1 MIFQVVHP
9 FVMTING
16 DSLKTAVKNF
26 IKLKHGLNLSKIIL
40 ADQNR
45 YYEAAFDYYKHNGRN
60 KVGIDYTPASS
71 TIITSLGL
79 PTIPVM
85 GAMGPMGHMGPM
97 GAMGAMGPMG
107 VSAIGVPTADV
118 MVPTGPLVGPGYDIG
133 PTVGQVITPV
143 ASVISPIVTP
153 VRPIVTDGNGL
164 VATERAVAV
173 TSGATASVASIGPIT
188 NPLSILSPMSPL
200 IPGQAFAPVIVD
212 I

>member
-45 YYEAAFDYYKHNGRN
+45 YYEAVFNYYNHSGRS
-60 KVGIDYTPASS
+60 KVGIDYYPASS
-71 TIITSLGL
+71 TIISSLDL

-85 GAMGPMGHMGPM
+85 GAV
-97 GAMGAMGPMG
+97 G
-107 VSAIGVPTADV
+107 VSTVGVPSADV
-118 MVPTGPLVGPGYDIG
+118 ILPSGPLVGPGFDIG
-133 PTVGQVITPV
+133 PTVGKVITPV
-143 ASVISPIVTP
+143 ASVVSPIVSP
-153 VRPIVTDGNGL
+153 VRPVRPVVTDGKSL
-164 VATERAVAV
+164 VATDRAVAI
-173 TSGATASVASIGPIT
+173 TSGATASVASMGHVT
-188 NPLSILSPMSPL
+188 NPLSLLSPMSPL
-200 IPGQAFAPVIVD
+200 APLSGFAPVIVD

>member
-45 YYEAAFDYYKHNGRN
+45 YYEAAFNYYKDSGKS
-60 KVGIDYTPASS
+60 KVGIDYYPASS

-79 PTIPVM
+79 PTIPVI
-85 GAMGPMGHMGPM
+85 GAV
-97 GAMGAMGPMG
+97 G
-107 VSAIGVPTADV
+107 VSTVGVPTADV
-118 MVPTGPLVGPGYDIG
+118 IVPTGPLVGPGFDIG
-133 PTVGQVITPV
+133 PTVGKVITPV
-143 ASVISPIVTP
+143 ASVVSPIVSP
-153 VRPIVTDGNGL
+153 VRPVVTDGDGL
-164 VATERAVAV
+164 VATDRAVAV
-173 TSGATASVASIGPIT
+173 TSGATASVASIGPVT
-188 NPLSILSPMSPL
+188 NPLALLSPMSPMS
-200 IPGQAFAPVIVD
+200 PMVPMPAFAPVIVD